1 MKLGPVTKVDKR
13 EKTMSKYFDD
23 NVMSTNCDPN
33 VIFSNLRPIWSN
45 LEAVTFN
52 SNLLSYKK

>member
-23 NVMSTNCDPN
+23 NVMSTNCDAN